1 MTKTLLFLAALLLEP
16 RAALFAAPQAAPA
29 PFESGDR
36 WCALGDSITEGGYYH
51 RYVELFY
58 QTRFP
63 QRKLDVVD
71 CGIRGDTAPRAA
83 QRVQWDCLWAKP
95 TVVSVMLGMNDV
107 GWNLIRLPAPELE
120 RRRAERAEAYAQGM
134 RKLAASLSAAGVKV
148 ILIKPSI
155 FDDTAELGGEKF
167 TGGGAALAALGDRA
181 QAIAEEFQTTVVDF
195 NGPMAAIN
203 AEQQKRNPQFSI
215 VGPDRVHPTQ
225 PGHLVM
231 AYEFLRA
238 QKLPGIVSRISV
250 DAATGKA
257 GPLENCAVEK
267 LAVSADEIR
276 FSCHEKSLP
285 FPVEAKAAPALE
297 LVPFT
302 RELNQE
308 LLQVRGL
315 VPGDYALSID
325 GKTIQTIGAAQ
336 WAEGINLAVEPDAPQ
351 LRQSLT
357 VHAALQ
363 QKWKAQGAL
372 RGIAFIEHNIWPEAN
387 RPLAPGLVADELDA
401 GLQKIAGGN
410 PGWRVQLKKNYLE
423 AKPREAELKREL
435 ETAVAA
441 ARQAAQTKPHE
452 FVLRRVASRPG
463 RPSESA
469 PLQRR

>member
-1 MTKTLLFLAALLLEP
+1 MTPAVEERCGQCLAGPVSLAAG
-16 RAALFAAPQAAPA
+16 A
-29 PFESGDR
+29 FESGDR

-58 QTRFP
+58 LTRFP

-71 CGIRGDTAPRAA
+71 CGIRGDTAPRAT

-95 TVVSVMLGMNDV
+95 SVVSVMLGMNDV
-107 GWNLIRLPAPELE
+107 GWNLIRLPAPEL
-120 RRRAERAEAYAQGM
+120 
-134 RKLAASLSAAGVKV
+134 
-148 ILIKPSI
+148 
-155 FDDTAELGGEKF
+155 
-167 TGGGAALAALGDRA
+167 
-181 QAIAEEFQTTVVDF
+181 
-195 NGPMAAIN
+195 
-203 AEQQKRNPQFSI
+203 
-215 VGPDRVHPTQ
+215 
-225 PGHLVM
+225 
-231 AYEFLRA
+231 
-238 QKLPGIVSRISV
+238 
-250 DAATGKA
+250 
-257 GPLENCAVEK
+257 
-267 LAVSADEIR
+267 
-276 FSCHEKSLP
+276 
-285 FPVEAKAAPALE
+285 
-297 LVPFT
+297 VPFT

-315 VPGDYALSID
+315 APGDYALSID
-325 GKTIQTIGAAQ
+325 GKTIRTIGAAQ

-372 RGIAFIEHNIWPEAN
+372 RGIAFIEHNVWPEAN
-387 RPLAPGLVADELDA
+387 RPLAPGPVADELDA

-452 FVLRRVASRPG
+452 FVLRRVVSRPG